1 MRLKLRITNLPADEA
16 IHTLTLRC
24 QVQIE
29 PAKRR
34 YVPQEQEKLLDLFG
48 TPERW
53 SRTVRPLLWM
63 NTTVA
68 VPGFTDNVL
77 VDLQL
82 PCTFDFN
89 VAATKYFHAL
99 DAGDIPLC
107 VMFSG
112 TVFYQ
117 GEDERLQVAQVP
129 WDREANFRLPVSV
142 WKEMM
147 EMHFPNTA
155 WLCLRR
161 DVFEQLYE
169 YKVRHGIPT
178 WEQAISRA
186 LAQQRSRTRLR
197 HELRRRW
204 KRLRLRFSTRDTSS
218 IPIGQPRSRTA
229 SVGTLELSTR
239 AFTPRRSVPRKPFRL
254 VAECLVVA
262 DAEASLDVRLSFLQ
276 LVPTTEGRIRSRTPP
291 WPGTKPSSALQSIPS
306 SAQRPYRFPA
316 FADAADR

>member
-1 MRLKLRITNLPADEA
+1 MPEVHFQIEAAEAVPHAAAPLIALKLRITNLPAEEA

-68 VPGFTDNVL
+68 VPGFTDTVL

-99 DAGDIPLC
+99 DTGDIPIC
-107 VMFSG
+107 VMFGG
-112 TVFYQ
+112 TVFSQ
-117 GEDERLQVAQVP
+117 GREDALQVAQVP

-147 EMHFPNTA
+147 EMHFLNTA
-155 WLCLRR
+155 GLCLRR
-161 DVFEQLYE
+161 DF
-169 YKVRHGIPT
+169 
-178 WEQAISRA
+178 
-186 LAQQRSRTRLR
+186 
-197 HELRRRW
+197 
-204 KRLRLRFSTRDTSS
+204 F
-218 IPIGQPRSRTA
+218 GQFDNKKL
-229 SVGTLELSTR
+229 G
-239 AFTPRRSVPRKPFRL
+239 
-254 VAECLVVA
+254 
-262 DAEASLDVRLSFLQ
+262 
-276 LVPTTEGRIRSRTPP
+276 
-291 WPGTKPSSALQSIPS
+291 
-306 SAQRPYRFPA
+306 
-316 FADAADR
+316 

>member
-1 MRLKLRITNLPADEA
+1 MPHAAAPLIALKLRITNLPADEA

-34 YVPQEQEKLLDLFG
+34 YVAQEQEKLLDLFG

-53 SRTVRPLLWM
+53 SRTVQAA
-63 NTTVA
+63 A
-68 VPGFTDNVL
+68 VDEYQRWRSPALPDNVL
-77 VDLQL
+77 VDLEL

-99 DAGDIPLC
+99 DAGDIPIC

-117 GEDERLQVAQVP
+117 GPDGALQVAQVP

-147 EMHFPNTA
+147 EMHFPNTS

-186 LAQQRSRTRLR
+186 LAAET
-197 HELRRRW
+197 
-204 KRLRLRFSTRDTSS
+204 
-218 IPIGQPRSRTA
+218 
-229 SVGTLELSTR
+229 VGEVK
-239 AFTPRRSVPRKPFRL
+239 A
-254 VAECLVVA
+254 
-262 DAEASLDVRLSFLQ
+262 
-276 LVPTTEGRIRSRTPP
+276 
-291 WPGTKPSSALQSIPS
+291 
-306 SAQRPYRFPA
+306 
-316 FADAADR
+316 

>member
-1 MRLKLRITNLPADEA
+1 MPELHFKIEAVEAVHHAAAPLLALKLRITNLPADEA

-89 VAATKYFHAL
+89 VAATKFFHAL
-99 DAGDIPLC
+99 DAGDIPIC

-117 GEDERLQVAQVP
+117 GEDEALQVAQVP

-178 WEQAISRA
+178 WEQAITRA
-186 LAQQRSRTRLR
+186 LASEITD
-197 HELRRRW
+197 EV
-204 KRLRLRFSTRDTSS
+204 K
-218 IPIGQPRSRTA
+218 A
-229 SVGTLELSTR
+229 
-239 AFTPRRSVPRKPFRL
+239 
-254 VAECLVVA
+254 
-262 DAEASLDVRLSFLQ
+262 
-276 LVPTTEGRIRSRTPP
+276 
-291 WPGTKPSSALQSIPS
+291 
-306 SAQRPYRFPA
+306 
-316 FADAADR
+316 

>member
-1 MRLKLRITNLPADEA
+1 MPELHFKIEAAEAVPHAAAPLIALKLRITNLPASEA

-29 PAKRR
+29 PSKRR

-63 NTTVA
+63 NATVA

-99 DAGDIPLC
+99 ETGEIPVC

-117 GEDERLQVAQVP
+117 GDDGSLQVAQVP
-129 WDREANFRLPVSV
+129 WDREANYRLPIST

-147 EMHFPNTA
+147 EMHYPNTA

-186 LAQQRSRTRLR
+186 LAT
-197 HELRRRW
+197 
-204 KRLRLRFSTRDTSS
+204 
-218 IPIGQPRSRTA
+218 
-229 SVGTLELSTR
+229 
-239 AFTPRRSVPRKPFRL
+239 
-254 VAECLVVA
+254 
-262 DAEASLDVRLSFLQ
+262 EAKDEV
-276 LVPTTEGRIRSRTPP
+276 
-291 WPGTKPSSALQSIPS
+291 KA
-306 SAQRPYRFPA
+306 
-316 FADAADR
+316 